1 MVKQPFFYE
10 YHTPSRG
17 PRQMAH
23 YHPVAG
29 KAIALT
35 RIQKNF
41 GNDIRVEP
49 YYLSGEKS
57 QRGEINQRRVQ
68 PYE

>member
-1 MVKQPFFYE
+1 
-10 YHTPSRG
+10 
-17 PRQMAH
+17 MAH

-29 KAIALT
+29 KAIELT

>member
-1 MVKQPFFYE
+1 MVKQPFFMNIIPHQE
-10 YHTPSRG
+10 EP
-17 PRQMAH
+17 QMAH